1 MTRVEDLKIN
11 GVSNIVEKGFEAGI
25 AISFG
30 CSFGSFGEPGQK
42 GKNLIRGDGFQ
53 ISFTK
58 FAVESC
64 KQEIVVFYRIFFFEL
79 KL

>member
-1 MTRVEDLKIN
+1 VTRVEDLKIN
-11 GVSNIVEKGFEAGI
+11 GVSNIVEKGFKAGI

-30 CSFGSFGEPGQK
+30 CSFDSFGEPGQK

-58 FAVESC
+58 FL
-64 KQEIVVFYRIFFFEL
+64 FEAT
-79 KL
+79 K